1 MMVALSQPSAG
12 AWAGP
17 AAATA
22 GVIQRDEVFTSLEE
36 SEQVAL
42 GLREKA
48 AEAGEGTEP
57 PEGGSAHSNPEF

>member
-17 AAATA
+17 AVATA
-22 GVIQRDEVFTSLEE
+22 GVIRRDKVFTSLEE

-42 GLREKA
+42 GPREKA
-48 AEAGEGTEP
+48 AEAGEGTES
-57 PEGGSAHSNPEF
+57 PEGWSAHSSPEF